1 MIPARPHAGFS
12 AAFAAYLRWLL
23 RRSFDA
29 VWVRNDA
36 RLPRGGF
43 IAAPNHGSWWDG
55 FVPFVVQR
63 SIAPDTPFLL
73 MMSEIELRRFPFFAW
88 AGAFSVDGSSPRAAH
103 PSFRYAALHAARGAG
118 VWIFPEGELRPGDAE
133 PRFSS
138 GFVHA
143 ARSAG
148 VPIVPVAMR
157 YVLLRG
163 QRPEAFVATAPAI
176 DPSRSDA
183 CAAAERDVARLLAE
197 IDETLRAGN
206 PVEGFRA
213 LLRSSG
219 GVDRT
224 VARVVAWGRHA

>member
-1 MIPARPHAGFS
+1 MIAARPHAGFS
-12 AAFAAYLRWLL
+12 AVFAAYLRWLL

-36 RLPRGGF
+36 RLPDGGF

-55 FVPFVVQR
+55 FVPFVVQQVT
-63 SIAPDTPFLL
+63 APQTPFLL
-73 MMSEIELRRFPFFAW
+73 MMSEAELRRFPFFRW
-88 AGAFSVDGSSPRAAH
+88 AGAFSVDAASPRAAY
-103 PSFRYAALHAARGAG
+103 PSIRYAALQAARGAG
-118 VWIFPEGELRPGDAE
+118 VWIFPEGELRPHADA

-143 ARSAG
+143 ARSAR

-157 YVLLRG
+157 YALLRG
-163 QRPEAFVATAPAI
+163 QRPEVFLATAPAI
-176 DPSRSDA
+176 DPLQRDA
-183 CAAAERDVARLLAE
+183 RASAERRVARLLAE
-197 IDETLRAGN
+197 IDETLRAGRGAD
-206 PVEGFRA
+206 GFHA
-213 LLRSSG
+213 LLRSRG